1 MYTWHPKICD
11 LAYAN
16 KTNKLH
22 SFFPP
27 FFIFFRGEQ
36 KRTRRRWGTWH
47 QRRWECQI
55 YKTLTFKFVKV
66 QKNKTSSHKW
76 KQKLRDQGR
85 WKSRIQTGVRL
96 HWHQALFFLRV
107 LVLLLKLKIITKLNE
122 NSECT
127 HLVYIDFMLQKPP
140 VHMTETFLVQYSLSH
155 SRFLL
160 GKNQTENSVIWLMI
174 WIMFL
179 KPLWFYWMT
188 CGGEEL
194 MRAFPL
200 L

>member
-1 MYTWHPKICD
+1 MLTK
-11 LAYAN
+11 L
-16 KTNKLH
+16 TNCIL
-22 SFFPP
+22 FFLLSL
-27 FFIFFRGEQ
+27 FFLEENRRGRGGDEGRDIKGGE
-36 KRTRRRWGTWH
+36 KR
-47 QRRWECQI
+47 ECQI

-160 GKNQTENSVIWLMI
+160 GKNQTENSVIWLML

>member
-27 FFIFFRGEQ
+27 FFIFLEENRRGRGGDEGRDIKGGE
-36 KRTRRRWGTWH
+36 KR
-47 QRRWECQI
+47 ECQI

-85 WKSRIQTGVRL
+85 
-96 HWHQALFFLRV
+96 
-107 LVLLLKLKIITKLNE
+107 
-122 NSECT
+122 
-127 HLVYIDFMLQKPP
+127 
-140 VHMTETFLVQYSLSH
+140 
-155 SRFLL
+155 
-160 GKNQTENSVIWLMI
+160 
-174 WIMFL
+174 
-179 KPLWFYWMT
+179 
-188 CGGEEL
+188 
-194 MRAFPL
+194 
-200 L
+200 